1 MGHVYE
7 EGGGAGLHPT
17 KMLLQSL
24 PNLTNQTTIS
34 QKSSN
39 LGPHESFQTETY
51 GRPQPSPRTQ
61 SRASE
66 LARKMT
72 VATVIAGQVKYIH
85 IRTT

>member
-51 GRPQPSPRTQ
+51 GRHHGLSQEPQSWP
-61 SRASE
+61 
-66 LARKMT
+66 
-72 VATVIAGQVKYIH
+72 VK
-85 IRTT
+85 